1 MEGLLMKT
9 DFTMT
14 KQQFYIASIVCL
26 CILIVAACYGW
37 FSGKMGSEEEL
48 GAEEMNISG
57 EAEHPIDQDATAQDT
72 TATPEK
78 ADPQTE
84 AANVGGAG
92 VVVSSPKYS
101 LPAEG
106 SVIRDY
112 SSDALIYYKTLDQ
125 YMVHQGVDIGMPVGT
140 EVCAAADGL
149 VSKVI
154 SDDEMGV
161 TVWMAFPGEVTV
173 VYSNLA
179 PELSVEEGDE
189 IFRGDVIGVTGESS
203 IYEKSEEPHLHLE
216 VLLNGQPVNPN
227 DYFQFEK

>member
-1 MEGLLMKT
+1 MKT

-37 FSGKMGSEEEL
+37 FSGHLDSEK
-48 GAEEMNISG
+48 GIGVEEMNISG
-57 EAEHPIDQDATAQDT
+57 QAEVSEESAQDT
-72 TATPEK
+72 TAVPEK
-78 ADPQTE
+78 ADPQAE

-92 VVVSSPKYS
+92 VVVSPPKYA

-106 SVIRDY
+106 TVMRDY

-125 YMVHQGVDIGMPVGT
+125 YMVHQGVDIKMPTGT
-140 EVCAAADGL
+140 QICAAADGL

-154 SDDEMGV
+154 PDGEMGV
-161 TVWMAFPGEVTV
+161 TVWLAFPGEVTV

-179 PELSVEEGDE
+179 SELSVEEGDE
-189 IFRGDVIGVTGESS
+189 VFRGDVIGVTGESS

-216 VLLNGQPVNPN
+216 VLLNGQPTNPN
-227 DYFQFEK
+227 DYFQFGK